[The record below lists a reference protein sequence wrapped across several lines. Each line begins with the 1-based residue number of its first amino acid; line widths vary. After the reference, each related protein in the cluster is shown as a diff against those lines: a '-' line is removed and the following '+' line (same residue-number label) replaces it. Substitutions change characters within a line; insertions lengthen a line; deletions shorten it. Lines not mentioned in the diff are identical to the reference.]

1 MIVKEGHRAVVV
13 EYADTTGD
21 GNTKVSISPSETTQ
35 GGGASVAEEAKGR
48 AKEVLS
54 THVGG
59 GAGELICDAFGKCKE
74 KIGGAWSKTKEKAA
88 ETEEEVKDGV
98 DKARDLAAKAT
109 HKVEEHAQGVRDN
122 AKEKVRE
129 VGQAAERVKDRA
141 RETGEKARETAE
153 SVKGKTGE
161 VAREA
166 AEKVKSKTGEVVE
179 ETTEKIKETGRKGK
193 KELSDIS
200 KRGKEVVVDA
210 FGYVVGSNLMSSVMG
225 LLQML
230 GFAMAYG
237 ISVWVTFIMS
247 HLLAEALPRQQ
258 FGMVQSKIY
267 PVYFKAMV
275 GSIGLALLAHLM
287 GHKGKPFKN
296 KADMLQGYNLL
307 GSLLLVLANLQI
319 LEPRATKVGFIY

>member
-1 MIVKEGHRAVVV
+1 VTEKLAKMMNLIAITLVATSLFVAGLFSPTPHTNTNNGGPQVIVKEGHRAVVV

-179 ETTEKIKETGRKGK
+179 E
-193 KELSDIS
+193 
-200 KRGKEVVVDA
+200 
-210 FGYVVGSNLMSSVMG
+210 
-225 LLQML
+225 
-230 GFAMAYG
+230 
-237 ISVWVTFIMS
+237 
-247 HLLAEALPRQQ
+247 QQ
-258 FGMVQSKIY
+258 
-267 PVYFKAMV
+267 
-275 GSIGLALLAHLM
+275 
-287 GHKGKPFKN
+287 
-296 KADMLQGYNLL
+296 
-307 GSLLLVLANLQI
+307 
-319 LEPRATKVGFIY
+319 RR